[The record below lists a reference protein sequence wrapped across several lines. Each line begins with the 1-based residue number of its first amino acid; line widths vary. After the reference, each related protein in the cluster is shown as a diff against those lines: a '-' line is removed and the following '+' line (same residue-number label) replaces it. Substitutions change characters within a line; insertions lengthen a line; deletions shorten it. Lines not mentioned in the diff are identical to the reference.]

1 MLFFDFAQF
10 KVCTTYAENE
20 HWPADHYAGWA
31 SLTEMPGTRSVSDFR
46 LFLEFGYLQIPNEGG
61 MGPKSKHEIH
71 VSYIP
76 THTAWR

>member
-1 MLFFDFAQF
+1 MQKMSTGLQTIMQ
-10 KVCTTYAENE
+10 VE
-20 HWPADHYAGWA
+20 HHLLKCLGPEVFQIW
-31 SLTEMPGTRSVSDFR
+31 